1 MTDTAST
8 PPLTRR
14 RAALAYLPGLG
25 VLLLLILL
33 VYNKLVLRGFI
44 LARGDTYLYFYPY
57 WTAARAALRAGRLPL
72 WNPDL
77 FMGVPFLANS
87 QVGLF
92 YPFNWLVWLLWPA
105 PYAVTA
111 SVVLHLFIAGAGA
124 YIAARRTLGLSHAG
138 AFLTAILF
146 SLGGYLTAQVEHVN
160 QLQGLAWL
168 PWIMTLAWGIRL
180 PNWRAAIRRGAGLA
194 CLLALQ
200 LLAGHTQT
208 SFITGVGLLLWLGT
222 QLWQARR
229 MGEKTSASTRPG
241 HLWMKLGLM
250 AGLALLLALLV
261 SAIQVWPTLELAG
274 LSRRSGGLPGNEA
287 LSFSLHPL
295 LFAPALLPRYG
306 SGLYIE
312 YSAHLPLV
320 CLALALMAGLSWR
333 HNPRFWPAI
342 VLSLAGLFLALGLF
356 NPLYHFG
363 LVHLPGFNLF
373 RAPARWLALYAF
385 GASLLAGA
393 GWDSYTGRVEL
404 ANEGRY
410 LRLTF
415 GIVGLLTLATV
426 IAAPLAR
433 ALAIPLPPES
443 PLEMP
448 STSTLIVWGV
458 ILAVVY
464 FILPR
469 RWGVALR
476 VRRRAAPAEEPD
488 IAPPLARLPRV
499 ILAITIFW
507 GLFGNARALSLQRF
521 TADEA
526 YFDIRPATARLQAAT
541 QTAQAAHQPPGR
553 YLSISQ
559 GTFDPGDKA
568 EIETIYADL
577 PAGELY
583 LYLVTVKE
591 REIVAPNL
599 SLTYGLTAVDGF
611 DGGLLPL
618 PAYSD
623 ITRLLAPEGLAVV
636 DGRLRESLKAVPEER
651 WLDLFNV
658 RYLITDKTADQWVGD
673 GQMQVFF
680 DLQHPVVLQP
690 GQSLNLT
697 YLPDYEATGLWLLG
711 RGAPGRVVVEQ
722 GQNTQTAPV
731 VNLQGDLYETAWQA
745 PFRPTTLRLEAGDAP
760 WSLDALAL
768 VDRRDSTFYPL
779 VAGNYRLMHSGDVKI
794 YENLDALPRAFWV
807 GDWLAVPDEAAAVA
821 RMAQPDFD
829 PARTA
834 VVSGD
839 PAAMPPVPSGAPTGV
854 VTMTHFAAEQMRLT
868 TVSEAPG
875 LLVISDAAYPGWEA
889 TVDGAPVE
897 LVVVD
902 GLFKGVWLPAGRHE
916 VVLVFRPVSL
926 LIGLAL
932 SLLGTTILAG
942 VWLGTRRATS
952 A

>member
-1 MTDTAST
+1 MNHHPVSATPNRWRAS
-8 PPLTRR
+8 
-14 RAALAYLPGLG
+14 LAYLPGLG
-25 VLLLLILL
+25 VLLLLILI
-33 VYNKLVLRGFI
+33 VYNKLIFRGFI

-57 WTAARAALRAGRLPL
+57 WTAAREALHAGRLPL

-92 YPFNWLVWLLWPA
+92 YPLNWLVWWLWPA
-105 PYAVTA
+105 PYAITA
-111 SVVLHLFIAGAGA
+111 SIVLHLFIAGAGA
-124 YIAARRTLGLSHAG
+124 YLAARRTLGLSHAG
-138 AFLTAILF
+138 AFLTAILYA
-146 SLGGYLTAQVEHVN
+146 LGGYLTAQVEHVN

-168 PWIMTLAWGIRL
+168 PWIMTVAWGVHL
-180 PNWRAAIRRGAGLA
+180 SDWRAIARRAAGLA
-194 CLLALQ
+194 VLLALQ
-200 LLAGHTQT
+200 ILAGHAQT

-229 MGEKTSASTRPG
+229 MDGQTTPAVKRST
-241 HLWMKLGLM
+241 WMRLGVM
-250 AGLALLLALLV
+250 AGLALLLALCL
-261 SAIQVWPTLELAG
+261 SAVQLWPTLELAT

-295 LFAPALLPRYG
+295 LFAPALLPSYG
-306 SGLYIE
+306 AGLYIE

-333 HNPRFWPAI
+333 ANPRFWPAI

-356 NPLYHFG
+356 NPIYRFG

-373 RAPARWLALYAF
+373 RAPARWLALYAL
-385 GASLLAGA
+385 GTALLAGA

-404 ANEGRY
+404 ANERRY

-415 GIVGLLTLATV
+415 GIIVLLTLATLV
-426 IAAPLAR
+426 AVPLSR
-433 ALAIPLPPES
+433 YLPLPPES
-443 PLEMP
+443 PLELP
-448 STSTLIVWGV
+448 PVRTLFFWGV

-476 VRRRAAPAEEPD
+476 VRRRAAPTPEAPV
-488 IAPPLARLPRV
+488 APPLARLPRT

-526 YFDIRPATARLQAAT
+526 YFDIRPATARLQAAA
-541 QTAQAAHQPPGR
+541 QNAQAANQPPAR
-553 YLSISQ
+553 YLSLSQ

-568 EIETIYADL
+568 ELETLYADL

-618 PAYSD
+618 PAYSSV
-623 ITRLLAPEGLAVV
+623 TSLLAPGGLEVV
-636 DGRLRESLKAVPEER
+636 DGRLRERLKAVPEER

-673 GQMQVFF
+673 DQMQVFF

-690 GQSLNLT
+690 GQTLRLT
-697 YLPDYEATGLWLLG
+697 QLPDYEATGLWVLG
-711 RGAPGRVVVEQ
+711 RGTPGEVVVEQ
-722 GQNTQTAPV
+722 GETAQLAPV
-731 VNLQGDLYETAWQA
+731 VDLRGDLYEAAWDA
-745 PFRPTTLRLEAGDAP
+745 PVRPSAVQLEAGDAP
-760 WSLDALAL
+760 WSIDALAL
-768 VDRRDSTFYPL
+768 VDRRDSTFYGV
-779 VAGNYRLMHSGDVKI
+779 VAGNYRLIHSGDVKI
-794 YENLDALPRAFWV
+794 YDNLDVLPRAFWV
-807 GDWLAVPDEAAAVA
+807 GEWLAAPDTAAAVA

-834 VVSGD
+834 VVVGE
-839 PAAMPPVPSGAPTGV
+839 ATALPPIPTGAPTGV
-854 VTMTHFAAEQMRLT
+854 VTITRYAAEQLRLT
-868 TVSEAPG
+868 TTSDAPG
-875 LLVISDAAYPGWEA
+875 LLVVTDTAYPGWEA
-889 TVDGAPVE
+889 TVDGNPVE
-897 LVVVD
+897 MVVVD
-902 GLFKGVWLPAGRHE
+902 GLFKGVWLPAGQHE
-916 VVLVFRPVSL
+916 VTLAFRPTRL
-926 LIGLAL
+926 AAGLSL
-932 SLLGTTILAG
+932 SLLGLVALAG
-942 VWLGTRRATS
+942 VWLGTRRPATI
-952 A
+952 